1 MGIVG
6 AGTHRAPRS
15 YTVAVSAPTD
25 ATQADATQADVP
37 RADAPSAPRQVG
49 RSARWALGGLTVA
62 GLAYVGIVDPSRP
75 NLLPGCAFNALTGL
89 DCPGC
94 GGTRAVHSLL
104 RGDVVAAV
112 NHNVLVVVTLVVAA
126 VWLAW
131 NRLAPR
137 VGGRALRPSLSRT
150 GAIALFG
157 GLATFWVVR
166 NLPWAPF
173 DWLGAGL

>member
-25 ATQADATQADVP
+25 ATQADAP